1 MPELV
6 EDAFTR
12 LGAKDG
18 GAAAP
23 ALAQQEEH
31 VFEDLESRMFY
42 ESLPD
47 IRYCDRDPTFFI
59 DKELIFV
66 ACRDAVSGRI
76 PSSSSL
82 QLNQC
87 LSPLRSMVPG
97 VLLGLTTEPAG
108 SEDASTADPQGAP
121 RPRVSSQG
129 GETKDRTGLS
139 RQSNDGAAAAAASPL
154 KTSATGGVSGTD
166 GKPEEEVA
174 ATPSASSQLDI
185 ILNRLQHC
193 VSRDMV
199 SWSWGSPCVG

>member
-1 MPELV
+1 M
-6 EDAFTR
+6 
-12 LGAKDG
+12 
-18 GAAAP
+18 
-23 ALAQQEEH
+23 
-31 VFEDLESRMFY
+31 
-42 ESLPD
+42 
-47 IRYCDRDPTFFI
+47 
-59 DKELIFV
+59 
-66 ACRDAVSGRI
+66 
-76 PSSSSL
+76 
-82 QLNQC
+82 
-87 LSPLRSMVPG
+87 PG

-139 RQSNDGAAAAAASPL
+139 RQSNDGAAAAASPL

-166 GKPEEEVA
+166 AKPEEEVA

-199 SWSWGSPCVG
+199 SWSWGSPCVMGHDDTPPLELPPWLARTSPISPMHPPTPEVRRAVRQLLLQQLKRGSQASDTGTLRRAQGLSAGRA